1 MKKKFIVLVSSLLA
15 IVLLFVVNTKT
26 AYAACECLQ
35 NAFPLPAGSVIYDNL
50 GVAIPET
57 AFGLWNTT
65 PPSGPG
71 VNPADQEPRCPTNPA
86 PVGGG
91 TCYNSAAGPVPGP
104 LMEGCA
110 CNVYTQGFVKTWFRV
125 PTLGDLIGNVIRL
138 IFFIAGLYALVLL
151 LLGGFEWVSS
161 GGEEKKLTSAR
172 GKIMNAIIGLVVMV
186 AVLTLVILLEQ
197 VVFGGKVC
205 LGISCPINMG
215 DLSLIK

>member
-1 MKKKFIVLVSSLLA
+1 MKKKFIVLASSLL
-15 IVLLFVVNTKT
+15 VVSLLFVISSQK
-26 AYAACECLQ
+26 AYASCECVRAAGVPNSYDTQGLPIPVE
-35 NAFPLPAGSVIYDNL
+35 AYGTWTTTPAGPVS
-50 GVAIPET
+50 P
-57 AFGLWNTT
+57 
-65 PPSGPG
+65 
-71 VNPADQEPRCPTNPA
+71 DQEPRCPSPGCTAN
-86 PVGGG
+86 
-91 TCYNSAAGPVPGP
+91 AANTVTP
-104 LMEGCA
+104 LCENKA
-110 CNVYTQGFVKTWFRV
+110 CNVYTQGYVRTWFRV

-215 DLSLIK
+215 DLSIIK

>member
-1 MKKKFIVLVSSLLA
+1 MRYKRQLA
-15 IVLLFVVNTKT
+15 ILFSLVLLTTLSVGYFTKRVEAGCKCVSTGTTDQKAGTWIKYDDGT
-26 AYAACECLQ
+26 A
-35 NAFPLPAGSVIYDNL
+35 
-50 GVAIPET
+50 
-57 AFGLWNTT
+57 
-65 PPSGPG
+65 PPNDGCASS
-71 VNPADQEPRCPTNPA
+71 
-86 PVGGG
+86 GGG
-91 TCYNSAAGPVPGP
+91 SGSCTNTDPTQLTCGTCNP
-104 LMEGCA
+104 LTEAKIGI
-110 CNVYTQGFVKTWFRV
+110 WFRV
-125 PTLGDLIGNVIRL
+125 PSLGDLIGNVIRL

-215 DLSLIK
+215 DLRIIK

>member
-1 MKKKFIVLVSSLLA
+1 MKKKFIVLTSSLLVVSSL
-15 IVLLFVVNTKT
+15 FVVSTQK
-26 AYAACECLQ
+26 ADASCECLRDTPSGG
-35 NAFPLPAGSVIYDNL
+35 APWYDNQ
-50 GVAIPET
+50 GISIPADAYGT
-57 AFGLWNTT
+57 WQTT
-65 PPSGPG
+65 PLGG
-71 VNPADQEPRCPTNPA
+71 LPADQDPTCPVLAGAVAPNCYLRGAPPA
-86 PVGGG
+86 G
-91 TCYNSAAGPVPGP
+91 APGD
-104 LMEGCA
+104 LMVGCA
-110 CNVYTQGFVKTWFRV
+110 CNVYTQGFVRTWFRV

-215 DLSLIK
+215 DLSIIK

>member
-1 MKKKFIVLVSSLLA
+1 MKKKFIVLASSLL
-15 IVLLFVVNTKT
+15 VVSLFFVISSQK
-26 AYAACECLQ
+26 AYASCECVR
-35 NAFPLPAGSVIYDNL
+35 AAGVAGSYDTQGL
-50 GVAIPET
+50 PIPMEAYGT
-57 AFGLWNTT
+57 WTTT
-65 PPSGPG
+65 PNGAG
-71 VNPADQEPRCPTNPA
+71 VLPADQEPRCP
-86 PVGGG
+86 
-91 TCYNSAAGPVPGP
+91 AAGCAPNAVNAVTP
-104 LMEGCA
+104 LCETKA
-110 CNVYTQGFVKTWFRV
+110 CNVYTQGYVKTWFRV

-186 AVLTLVILLEQ
+186 ATLTLVILLEQ

-215 DLSLIK
+215 DLSIIK